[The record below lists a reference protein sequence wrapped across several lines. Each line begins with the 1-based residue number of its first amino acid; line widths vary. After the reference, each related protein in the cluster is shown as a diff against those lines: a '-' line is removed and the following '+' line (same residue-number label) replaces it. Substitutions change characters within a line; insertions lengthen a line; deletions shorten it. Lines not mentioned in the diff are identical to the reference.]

1 MPPTEPR
8 RRTAP
13 RVVPVAAFSRIA
25 GGGACTPGDARHG
38 LDGAPDPGKLRE
50 RDFSRGDAGSIFW
63 YDIVAPAAV
72 MVLFV
77 IT

>member
-1 MPPTEPR
+1 MPATAS
-8 RRTAP
+8 TAP
-13 RVVPVAAFSRIA
+13 
-25 GGGACTPGDARHG
+25 H
-38 LDGAPDPGKLRE
+38 DPGNLRE

-72 MVLFV
+72 MVLSV